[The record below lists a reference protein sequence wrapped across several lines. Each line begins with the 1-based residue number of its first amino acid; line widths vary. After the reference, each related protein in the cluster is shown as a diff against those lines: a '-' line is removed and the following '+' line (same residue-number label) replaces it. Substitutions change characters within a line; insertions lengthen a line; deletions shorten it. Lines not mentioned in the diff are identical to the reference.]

1 MENLRINTVYV
12 ADIDTIAFPFDYD
25 QDSVTQVKDFEI
37 ILSSFASLANVFAIP
52 YNSVYV
58 AIMQHGRIV
67 RLYVCILL
75 FMIAFEDHRFVS

>member
-25 QDSVTQVKDFEI
+25 QDSVTQMKDFEV

-58 AIMQHGRIV
+58 GYYATWKNSETVSVDIMIDNS
-67 RLYVCILL
+67 
-75 FMIAFEDHRFVS
+75 F

>member
-37 ILSSFASLANVFAIP
+37 ILSSFASLANIFAIS

-58 AIMQHGRIV
+58 GYYATWKNSET
-67 RLYVCILL
+67 VCVHFTIHDS
-75 FMIAFEDHRFVS
+75 F